1 MAILPI
7 DLTSSRVLL
16 VEDDTLA
23 MDMARTAL
31 GALGVTRITLATGGA
46 QALAALD
53 TGFNCELVIS
63 DWNMPKFDRLDLL
76 KAVRERWF
84 DVTFLMVTNNENLD
98 HIRAARGRRRRWL
111 SDQAL
116 FLEPA
121 SRSCSAGPDFPLGR
135 PRRRSRGGSGGPGI
149 GGRRQHHS
157 PGPCLGGGD
166 GWCRPLICQ

>member
-31 GALGVTRITLATGGA
+31 GALGSYPDYPGHRRRPGAGRIGY
-46 QALAALD
+46 
-53 TGFNCELVIS
+53 GFQLQLVIS

-84 DVTFLMVTNNENLD
+84 DVTFLMVTNNETLD
-98 HIRAARGRRRRWL
+98 HIRAPGT
-111 SDQAL
+111 
-116 FLEPA
+116 PA
-121 SRSCSAGPDFPLGR
+121 SMA
-135 PRRRSRGGSGGPGI
+135 I
-149 GGRRQHHS
+149 
-157 PGPCLGGGD
+157 
-166 GWCRPLICQ
+166 